1 VSSTI
6 LCLNCGSSSVK
17 FAVYAYQKDR
27 SPGELRV
34 RGKAELI
41 DQESGLTAFDAQG
54 QLLVER
60 KETFSSKGDVHD
72 DLLKLTLDWLASH
85 GDLDPIAAG
94 HRVVHGGKTFV
105 QAVHVNEAT
114 LNDLGVLIPLAPL
127 HQPYNLAG
135 IRALAKLRPSLF
147 QVACFDTAFHATLP
161 HVERA
166 FALPRRLEEQGIYRY
181 GFHGLSYAYIAS
193 VLPDYCGDVAEGRV
207 VVAHL
212 GSGASLCALQNR
224 KSIASTMGFTALEGL
239 MMGTRCGN
247 LDPGVLLYL
256 LTEQG
261 MDVQS
266 LTSLLYK
273 ESGLLGVSG
282 LSADVRTLLAASDD
296 PRAAEAIELF
306 CYRIQ
311 RELGAMVAALQGLDA
326 LVFTAGIGEHAAPIR
341 KRICESLQWIGVE
354 LDDMRNASG
363 VGCLTTPTSKVSVWV
378 IPTDEEQMVANETIG
393 VMAKAVTH

>member
-1 VSSTI
+1 MNSTI

-27 SPGELRV
+27 SLGELRV

-41 DQESGLTAFDAQG
+41 DQERCLTAFDAQG
-54 QLLVER
+54 QQLVKR
-60 KETFSSKGDVHD
+60 KETASSTRDVHD
-72 DLLKLTLDWLASH
+72 DLLELTLDWLASH

-94 HRVVHGGKTFV
+94 HRVVHGGKQFV
-105 QAVHVNEAT
+105 QAVHVNEAV
-114 LNDLGVLIPLAPL
+114 LNDLAALIPLAPL

-135 IRALAKLRPSLF
+135 IRALEKLRPSLF
-147 QVACFDTAFHATLP
+147 QVACFDTAFHASLP

-166 FALPRRLEEQGIYRY
+166 FALPHRLEEQGIYRY
-181 GFHGLSYAYIAS
+181 GFHGLSYAYIAR
-193 VLPDYCGDVAEGRV
+193 VLPDYLGDMADGRV

-256 LTEQG
+256 LTQG

-282 LSADVRTLLAASDD
+282 LSADVRTLLASND
-296 PRAAEAIELF
+296 PRAADAIELF

-311 RELGAMVAALQGLDA
+311 RELGAMMAALEGLDA

-341 KRICESLQWIGVE
+341 KRICESLRWVGVE
-354 LDDMRNASG
+354 LDDMRNANG
-363 VGCLTTPTSKVSVWV
+363 VGCLTTPASTVSVWV

-393 VMAKAVTH
+393 VMARAAIH